1 MTEKTGDGVGV
12 AAQPPVSSRHPERNR
27 KLLIDA
33 TLDSI
38 AGHGIAET
46 TVSRIT
52 EKAGLSR
59 GMIHLHFGSKE
70 SLLAAAAE
78 AYSGEYYAELDRGV
92 GGKCE
97 DPVALIRAIIEADLG
112 EGSLNTR
119 SCRILHAFRGEAATN
134 PGIARFSSTRDQRL
148 RTMLHESFSRLAG
161 SSADPA
167 LASDATLGTLA
178 LLEGMWADF
187 LAHEDNFD
195 RAIASR
201 IVFRFLSALF
211 PKHFA

>member
-1 MTEKTGDGVGV
+1 MREKTGDGVRV
-12 AAQPPVSSRHPERNR
+12 AARLPVSSRHPERNR

-59 GMIHLHFGSKE
+59 GMIHLHFASKE

-78 AYSGEYYAELDRGV
+78 AYSGEYYAELDRGI
-92 GGKCE
+92 GGKGD
-97 DPVALIRAIIEADLG
+97 DPVGLIRAIIESDLG

-119 SCRILHAFRGEAATN
+119 SCRILHALRGEAATN
-134 PGIARFSSTRDQRL
+134 PA
-148 RTMLHESFSRLAG
+148 A
-161 SSADPA
+161 
-167 LASDATLGTLA
+167 
-178 LLEGMWADF
+178 
-187 LAHEDNFD
+187 
-195 RAIASR
+195 
-201 IVFRFLSALF
+201 
-211 PKHFA
+211 